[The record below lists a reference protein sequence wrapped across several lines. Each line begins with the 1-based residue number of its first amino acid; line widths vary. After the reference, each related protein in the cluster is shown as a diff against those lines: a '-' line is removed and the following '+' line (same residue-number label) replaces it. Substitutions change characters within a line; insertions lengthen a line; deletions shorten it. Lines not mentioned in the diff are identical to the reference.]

1 MQCFVARQPI
11 FDRRLNVFAYEL
23 LFRSGFDNFCDID
36 GSQGDIASSEV
47 LTTGFVLTGLQELTG
62 GRKASINFT
71 RNLLLQEIPTLFP
84 SDMLLVE
91 VLEDVVPKPEVVAA
105 CRKLKSAG
113 YTILLDDFTQ
123 EYLESP
129 LLEYVD
135 IIKVDFSLCSASD
148 SKDIP
153 RRLENHGLRF
163 LAEKVESVDQF
174 RQAIESNYTY
184 FQGFFFSKPVVRSDS
199 TIPGSKL
206 VYLRIMNEISKPGVS
221 FADIEEIVKQ
231 DVSLSYKLL
240 RFINSAY
247 FGLQQPVTSIGNGLA
262 LLGMREI
269 RKWVA
274 LSALSRLAE
283 DKPEELIVHSLLRA
297 RLCECIAVEVG
308 LRNRG
313 PELFLMG
320 MFSLVDAIMD
330 KPMSEILGQL
340 PLTEETKSALLGAD
354 HLFRNILDAVVA
366 YERGEWPRCSDL
378 AAAINLGE
386 HVLPTL
392 YHESMRWINQVLQTH
407 VGEPS
412 ESPVAP

>member
-36 GSQGDIASSEV
+36 GSEGDIASSDV
-47 LTTGFVLTGLQELTG
+47 LTTSFVLTGLQELTG

-84 SDMLLVE
+84 SNMLLVE
-91 VLEDVVPKPEVVAA
+91 VLEDVIPKPNIVAV
-105 CRKLKSAG
+105 CRKLKNSG
-113 YTILLDDFTQ
+113 YTILLDDFTP
-123 EYLESP
+123 EYLQSP
-129 LLEYVD
+129 LLEIAD
-135 IIKVDFSLCSASD
+135 IIKVDFGRCSVPD
-148 SKDIP
+148 REDIP
-153 RRLENHGLRF
+153 RRLENSGLLF

-174 RQAIESNYTY
+174 KQAIGSNYTY
-184 FQGFFFSKPVVRSDS
+184 FQGYFFSKPVVRSDS

-206 VYLRIMNEISKPGVS
+206 VYLRILNEISKLGVD
-221 FADIEEIVKQ
+221 FTDIEEIVKQ

-247 FGLQQPVTSIGNGLA
+247 FGLQQPITSIGNGLA

-274 LSALSRLAE
+274 LSALSYLAE
-283 DKPEELIVHSLLRA
+283 DKPEELIVHSLVRA
-297 RLCECIAVEVG
+297 RLCECLAGEIG
-308 LRNRG
+308 LTNRG
-313 PELFLMG
+313 AELFLMG
-320 MFSLVDAIMD
+320 MFSLVDAIME

-354 HLFRNILDAVVA
+354 HLFREILDTVVS
-366 YERGEWPRCSDL
+366 YERGDWDGFSKL
-378 AAAINLGE
+378 ASGINLGE
-386 HVLPTL
+386 DVMPTL
-392 YHESMRWINQVLQTH
+392 YQDCVRWVDQVLRTH
-407 VGEPS
+407 VGEPHRS
-412 ESPVAP
+412 GATT

>member
-36 GSQGDIASSEV
+36 GSEGDSASSEV
-47 LTTGFVLTGLQELTG
+47 LTTSFVVTGLQELTG
-62 GRKASINFT
+62 GKKASINFT
-71 RNLLLQEIPTLFP
+71 RNLLLQEIPTLFTP
-84 SDMLLVE
+84 DTLLVE
-91 VLEDVVPKPEVVAA
+91 VLEDVSPKPEVVAA

-113 YTILLDDFTQ
+113 YTILLDDFTPD
-123 EYLESP
+123 YLQSP
-129 LLEYVD
+129 LLEIAD
-135 IIKVDFSLCSASD
+135 IIKVDFSLCSVSERE
-148 SKDIP
+148 DIP

-184 FQGFFFSKPVVRSDS
+184 FQGYFFSKPVVRSGS

-206 VYLRIMNEISKPGVS
+206 VYLRIMNEIGKPGVD
-221 FADIEEIVKQ
+221 FTDIEKIVKQ

-247 FGLQQPVTSIGNGLA
+247 FGLQQPITSIGNGLA

-283 DKPEELIVHSLLRA
+283 DKPEELIVHSLIRA
-297 RLCECIAVEVG
+297 RLCECLAGEIGVM
-308 LRNRG
+308 NRG

-320 MFSLVDAIMD
+320 MFSLVDAIME

-354 HLFRNILDAVVA
+354 HLFRKVLDTVVS
-366 YERGEWPRCSDL
+366 YERGDWDGFSKM
-378 AAAINLGE
+378 ASGINLGE
-386 HVLPTL
+386 DIMPTL
-392 YHESMRWINQVLQTH
+392 YQDCMRWVDQVLRTD
-407 VGEPS
+407 VGEPH
-412 ESPVAP
+412 ESGVTT